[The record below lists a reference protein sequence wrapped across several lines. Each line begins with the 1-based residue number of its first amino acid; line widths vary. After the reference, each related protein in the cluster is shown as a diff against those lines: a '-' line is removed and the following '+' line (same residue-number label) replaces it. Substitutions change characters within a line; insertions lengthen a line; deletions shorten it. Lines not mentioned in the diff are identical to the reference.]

1 LPSIGND
8 IVDLRLIDADR
19 SKQARFYS
27 KILAPDELKLHEA
40 LGAFLAFEHFVWL
53 CWTIKEATYKY
64 SKRLHAQLL
73 FSPPRTVI
81 LNLSAAQPVGDE
93 HFYKGTCSNGLST
106 VYFQSTHTKTYIHTI
121 ATAAPDYNQIIT
133 KIFIIDQAEASA
145 QTHAQLLQ
153 QATQLYPGS
162 KRTTIL
168 KNADNV
174 PSLMV
179 GDQTFPI
186 SMAHHGQ
193 YGSFA
198 LANNPSVN

>member
-1 LPSIGND
+1 MPSIGND

-19 SKQARFYS
+19 SRQARFYS
-27 KILAPDELKLHEA
+27 KILAPDELDLYEP

-53 CWTIKEATYKY
+53 CWTIKEASYKY
-64 SKRLHAQLL
+64 SKRLHPQLL

-81 LNLSAAQPVGDE
+81 LDLSVCQNADDGNHYE
-93 HFYKGTCSNGLST
+93 GTCSNGFST
-106 VYFQSTHTKTYIHTI
+106 VYFQSSHTATYIHTI
-121 ATAAPDYNQIIT
+121 VNVATDLSQIIAKAFIVDPT
-133 KIFIIDQAEASA
+133 KASA

-153 QATQLYPGS
+153 QAAQLYPG
-162 KRTTIL
+162 KAIRIE

-179 GDQTFPI
+179 DAQTHPI
-186 SMAHHGQ
+186 SIAHHGQ

-198 LANNPSVN
+198 IANNR